1 MKWPPQGT
9 NLDLIEMLW
18 ICVDE
23 HIKSK
28 TPQTR
33 DQLFMWIKLSLVVY
47 LKWASVNLV
56 NFTNL
61 RCLGI
66 IKKKRDGDI

>member
-28 TPQTR
+28 TPKTEISFSCGSNEAWLYISNER
-33 DQLFMWIKLSLVVY
+33 V
-47 LKWASVNLV
+47 
-56 NFTNL
+56 
-61 RCLGI
+61 
-66 IKKKRDGDI
+66 